1 MVVVSLGR
9 RLLSSDWSMWVS
21 RKLLN
26 RKDVPSRPKEKVI
39 RVETLK
45 EQESYNIILFTESV
59 KRKLFLTLC
68 F

>member
-1 MVVVSLGR
+1 MVVVRMGR
-9 RLLSSDWSMWVS
+9 RLLSSDWSIWIS

-39 RVETLK
+39 RLETLK

-59 KRKLFLTLC
+59 KRKLLLTLC